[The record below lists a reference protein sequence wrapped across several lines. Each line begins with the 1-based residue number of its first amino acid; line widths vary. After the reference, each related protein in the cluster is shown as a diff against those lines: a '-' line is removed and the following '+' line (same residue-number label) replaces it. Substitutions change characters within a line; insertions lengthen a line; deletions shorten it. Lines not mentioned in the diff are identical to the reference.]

1 MAKKELDRFDTHARK
16 NIQIKTKLTAL
27 IAGVII
33 LSAVLVMTTSLIVF
47 EKLYVTEVENDLQFT
62 SSGMHRMMDDKT
74 ELLKGFAGMMAGN
87 QQIKTAIT
95 ESDYETIKIFFNT
108 ISADIDFN
116 ILALTD
122 RNGIVIP
129 NGGHNI
135 ATGTDLSSCE
145 AVSQAL
151 KGSTTMVYEP
161 IDTLGFAIVYA
172 RPLLIEGIRIGTV
185 VCAYNLSDAN
195 FVNLIKKSYNVECTI
210 FKDTI
215 RASTTI
221 AGAQGTEIDNALIVN
236 QVLKDGHPYLGKN
249 RIREQNYHSVYQ
261 PLIDDTDT
269 IRGMLFVAKSVWTVE
284 AIKTST
290 LLICVPITIVVSIA
304 LVIFGYIFINWLM
317 WRISNVTNFLKELE
331 SGDADLTK
339 RCKLFIR
346 DEIGSLI
353 IHFDLFLDKM
363 QQIIKELK
371 DSKKELSLA
380 GVNLSQSTEHASGAI
395 SQILTN
401 IEGVSSQIV
410 NQGLSVN
417 QTADAVN
424 EISNH
429 ITSLNNLIESQSN
442 GVSQASTAVEE
453 MIGNISSVNASV
465 EKMVASFEVLSSNSQ
480 AGYNKQQTVNDR
492 IKQIEDQ
499 SEMLQEANL
508 AISNIAEQTNLLA
521 MNAAIEA
528 AHAGEAG
535 KGFSVVADEIRK
547 LSETSSEQSK
557 TIGEQLNKIRDSI
570 TEVVSYS
577 NESSEAFASVS
588 TKIKETDEIV
598 MQIRAAMEEQ
608 TSGSRQIGTALKDMN
623 DSTQD
628 VKKASFEM
636 ASRNE
641 KIMHEVKI
649 LQDVSNTI
657 RESVDDMT
665 GSANLISESGSTL
678 NDISGQMRSSI
689 DKIGKQIDLFKI

>member
-33 LSAVLVMTTSLIVF
+33 LSAVLVMTASLIVF
-47 EKLYVTEVENDLQFT
+47 EKQYVTEVENDLQFT
-62 SSGMHRMMDDKT
+62 SSGMHRMLDDKT

-87 QQIKTAIT
+87 QQIKNAMT
-95 ESDYETIKIFFNT
+95 ESDYQTIKIFFNT

-116 ILALTD
+116 IFALTD

-135 ATGTDLSSCE
+135 AAGTDLSSCE
-145 AVSQAL
+145 AVTQAL

-161 IDTLGFAIVYA
+161 IDTLDFAIVYA
-172 RPLLIEGIRIGTV
+172 RPLLIEGSRIGSV
-185 VCAYNLSDAN
+185 VCAYNLSDSN

-210 FKDTI
+210 FKDSV

-221 AGAQGTEIDNALIVN
+221 AGAQGTKLDNTFIVN
-236 QVLKDGHPYLGKN
+236 QVLNEGHPYFGKN
-249 RIREQNYHSVYQ
+249 RIKEQNYHSVYQ

-290 LLICVPITIVVSIA
+290 LLICVPIIIIVSVV
-304 LVIFGYIFINWLM
+304 LVIFGYLFINWLM

-346 DEIGSLI
+346 DEIGNLI

-371 DSKKELSLA
+371 DSKNELSQA
-380 GVNLSQSTEHASGAI
+380 GVNLSESTEHASTAI
-395 SQILTN
+395 SRILTN
-401 IEGVSSQIV
+401 IEEVSSQIV

-417 QTADAVN
+417 QTTGAVN
-424 EISNH
+424 EISAH

-465 EKMVASFEVLSSNSQ
+465 EKMVSSFEILSSNSKS
-480 AGYNKQQTVNDR
+480 GYDKQQTVNER
-492 IKQIEDQ
+492 IKLIENQ

-508 AISNIAEQTNLLA
+508 AISSIAEQTNLLA

-547 LSETSSEQSK
+547 LSETSSAQSK
-557 TIGEQLNKIRDSI
+557 TIGDQLNKIRDSI
-570 TEVVSYS
+570 SEVVSYS

-598 MQIRAAMEEQ
+598 MQIKAAMEEQ
-608 TSGSRQIGTALKDMN
+608 NAGSRQIGTALKDMN

-628 VKKASFEM
+628 VKKASSEM
-636 ASRNE
+636 ALRNE
-641 KIMHEVKI
+641 KIMNEVKI

-657 RESVDDMT
+657 KESVSDMT
-665 GSANLISESGSTL
+665 DGANMISESGSTL
-678 NDISGQMRSSI
+678 NAISGQMRNSI
-689 DKIGKQIDLFKI
+689 DKIGNQIDLFKV